1 MPNTPRTDPSA
12 VETVS
17 RRRGAE
23 LEDAILD
30 AAREELAELGY
41 AKSTMSGIANRA
53 GTSKPVLYRRWSS
66 LPELVLDTLGS
77 RFANVPV
84 PDTGDL
90 RDDVLTLLRQAQAN
104 LADTRRDTVSGL
116 IADTVHDAR
125 LTQRLRDLIAGST
138 LSDAMATVLERAA
151 ERGQI
156 PPGRRPR
163 RVITLPISLLRDD
176 FVVFGI
182 RPSDADLAAV
192 TDEVFLPLLGYA
204 PPSSVV
210 RNRDRPS
217 SEHRE

>member
-1 MPNTPRTDPSA
+1 M
-12 VETVS
+12 S

-41 AKSTMSGIANRA
+41 AKSTMRGIANRA
-53 GTSKPVLYRRWSS
+53 GTSKAVLYRRWSS
-66 LPELVLDTLGS
+66 LPELLLDTL
-77 RFANVPV
+77 RNQFDNVPV

-90 RDDVLTLLRQAQAN
+90 RDDVLELLRHAQTN
-104 LADTRRDTVSGL
+104 LSNTRRDTVSGL
-116 IADTVHDAR
+116 IADTVHDPR
-125 LTQRLRDLIAGST
+125 LAQRLRNLIADST
-138 LSDAMATVLERAA
+138 LSGAMSTVLERAA

-156 PPGRRPR
+156 PPGPWPR

-182 RPSDADLAAV
+182 WPSDADLAAV

-204 PPSSVV
+204 SGAV

-217 SEHRE
+217 SEHQG

>member
-1 MPNTPRTDPSA
+1 M
-12 VETVS
+12 S

-30 AAREELAELGY
+30 AAREELAEMGY

-66 LPELVLDTLGS
+66 LPELLLDTLGS

-90 RDDVLTLLRQAQAN
+90 RDDVLGLLRQAQAN

-116 IADTVHDAR
+116 LADTVHDPR
-125 LTQRLRDLIAGST
+125 LAQRLRDLIAGST
-138 LSDAMATVLERAA
+138 LSDAMSTVLEHAA

-156 PPGRRPR
+156 PPGPWPR

-192 TDEVFLPLLGYA
+192 TDEVFLPLLGYTS
-204 PPSSVV
+204 PCSVV

>member
-1 MPNTPRTDPSA
+1 M
-12 VETVS
+12 S

-30 AAREELAELGY
+30 AAREELAERGY

-53 GTSKPVLYRRWSS
+53 GTNKAVLYRRWSS
-66 LPELVLDTLGS
+66 LPELLLDTLRS

-90 RDDVLTLLRQAQAN
+90 RDDVLDLLRQAQTN
-104 LADTRRDTVSGL
+104 LGDTRRDTVSGL
-116 IADTVHDAR
+116 IADTVHDPR
-125 LTQRLRDLIAGST
+125 LAQRLRDLIADST
-138 LSDAMATVLERAA
+138 LSDAMSTVLERAA

-156 PPGRRPR
+156 PPGPWPR

-182 RPSDADLAAV
+182 WPSDADLAAV

-204 PPSSVV
+204 SPSSAV
-210 RNRDRPS
+210 RNSDRPS
-217 SEHRE
+217 SEHRG